1 MSNFLQ
7 RFFSR
12 TRVELK
18 PRAISGR
25 EAAWAPGYSLLE
37 LERAGISEEQA
48 TAAGITIDRRR
59 NSALGTNVIQ
69 LERLRASNGWR
80 K

>member
-1 MSNFLQ
+1 M
-7 RFFSR
+7 R

-25 EAAWAPGYSLLE
+25 EAAWATGYGLLE
-37 LERAGISEEQA
+37 LERAGLSEEQA
-48 TAAGITIDRRR
+48 TAAGLAIDRQRD
-59 NSALGTNVIQ
+59 SAVGANVIQ
-69 LERLRASNGWR
+69 LERLGESNGWR